1 MAGSQALKLREKAYR
16 SFTRHLL
23 ARDIRPGQF
32 VSQRELVAITGQ
44 PLGAIRELIPRLE
57 AEGLIVTVPQRGMQ
71 VAHVDLNL
79 IRNAFQF
86 RIMMER
92 EAVAAF
98 TRDASNEAI
107 AALRESHEAIVAR
120 AEGEADA
127 QLIGDAQNVD
137 RDFHEA
143 LIDHLGNDIISKSY
157 RVNWIKVR
165 LIRQNETTLHDA
177 LVTPV
182 MQEHLTVIGAI
193 ERRDEPGAIAALT
206 RHINNAR
213 SRAMRIAPASGTDNG
228 EKRNEADTTHVHDR

>member
-1 MAGSQALKLREKAYR
+1 MATQALKLREKAYR

-32 VSQRELVAITGQ
+32 ISQRELVALTGQ

-86 RIMMER
+86 RLMMER

-98 TRDASNEAI
+98 TREASDDAV
-107 AALRESHEAIVAR
+107 AALRASHTTILQR
-120 AEGEADA
+120 AHNGVDE
-127 QLIGDAQNVD
+127 QLIDDAQNVD

-143 LIDHLGNDIISKSY
+143 LIDHLGNGIISKSY
-157 RVNWIKVR
+157 RVNWVKVR
-165 LIRQNETTLHDA
+165 LIRQNETTLHDG
-177 LVTPV
+177 LVEPV
-182 MQEHLTVIGAI
+182 MCEHLTVIDAI
-193 ERRDEPGAIAALT
+193 ERRDQDGAVAALT

-213 SRAMRIAPASGTDNG
+213 SRAMRIAPASGNNQGEDN
-228 EKRNEADTTHVHDR
+228 A

>member
-1 MAGSQALKLREKAYR
+1 MASQALKLREKAYR
-16 SFTRHLL
+16 SFTR
-23 ARDIRPGQF
+23 PGQF
-32 VSQRELVAITGQ
+32 ISQRELVALTGQ

-86 RIMMER
+86 RLMMER

-98 TRDASNEAI
+98 TREASDEAVS
-107 AALRESHEAIVAR
+107 ALRDAHQAIVRR
-120 AEGEADA
+120 ADNGVDER
-127 QLIGDAQNVD
+127 LIDDAQNVD

-157 RVNWIKVR
+157 RVNWVKVR
-165 LIRQNETTLHDA
+165 LIRQNETALHDG
-177 LVTPV
+177 LV
-182 MQEHLTVIGAI
+182 
-193 ERRDEPGAIAALT
+193 EPALT

-213 SRAMRIAPASGTDNG
+213 SRAMRIAPADGNKG
-228 EKRNEADTTHVHDR
+228 EDDT

>member
-1 MAGSQALKLREKAYR
+1 MASQVLKLREKAYR

-32 VSQRELVAITGQ
+32 ISQRELVALTGQ

-86 RIMMER
+86 RLLMER

-98 TRDASNEAI
+98 TREASDEAV
-107 AALRESHEAIVAR
+107 AALRASHTAILAR
-120 AEGEADA
+120 AHTGVDE
-127 QLIGDAQNVD
+127 QLIDDAQNVD

-165 LIRQNETTLHDA
+165 LIRQNETALHDA
-177 LVTPV
+177 LVEPV
-182 MQEHLTVIGAI
+182 MREHLTIIDAI
-193 ERRDEPGAIAALT
+193 ERRDEDGAVTALT

-213 SRAMRIAPASGTDNG
+213 SRAMRIVPASGSQHG
-228 EKRNEADTTHVHDR
+228 EETT

>member
-1 MAGSQALKLREKAYR
+1 MPAEALKLREKAYR

-32 VSQRELVAITGQ
+32 ISQRELVALTGQ

-71 VAHVDLNL
+71 VAHVDLSL

-86 RIMMER
+86 RLHPGAR
-92 EAVAAF
+92 GGRGVHPRCRRRGDRGA
-98 TRDASNEAI
+98 
-107 AALRESHEAIVAR
+107 AR
-120 AEGEADA
+120 ARTGDRRTGARTASTRQLVDDA
-127 QLIGDAQNVD
+127 QDVD

-165 LIRQNETTLHDA
+165 LIRQNETA
-177 LVTPV
+177 L
-182 MQEHLTVIGAI
+182 
-193 ERRDEPGAIAALT
+193 
-206 RHINNAR
+206 
-213 SRAMRIAPASGTDNG
+213 S
-228 EKRNEADTTHVHDR
+228 

>member
-1 MAGSQALKLREKAYR
+1 MASQALKLREKAYR

-32 VSQRELVAITGQ
+32 ISHRELVARTGQ

-86 RIMMER
+86 RLLMER

-98 TRDASNEAI
+98 TREASDDAV
-107 AALRESHEAIVAR
+107 AALRASHTSILQR
-120 AEGEADA
+120 AHNGVDE
-127 QLIGDAQNVD
+127 QLIDDAQNVD

-143 LIDHLGNDIISKSY
+143 LIDRLGNDIISKSY

-165 LIRQNETTLHDA
+165 LIRQNETA
-177 LVTPV
+177 LYDELVEPV
-182 MQEHLTVIGAI
+182 MREHLAVIDVIA
-193 ERRDEPGAIAALT
+193 RRDEGGAVTALT

-213 SRAMRIAPASGTDNG
+213 NRAMRIAPTGGNDKREDN
-228 EKRNEADTTHVHDR
+228 A

>member
-1 MAGSQALKLREKAYR
+1 MPSEALKLREKAYR

-32 VSQRELVAITGQ
+32 ISQRELVALTGQ

-86 RIMMER
+86 RLMMER

-98 TRDASNEAI
+98 TREAGNDAL
-107 AALRESHEAIVAR
+107 AALRDAHQAIVQRSLAGVD
-120 AEGEADA
+120 E
-127 QLIGDAQNVD
+127 QLIDDAQNVD
-137 RDFHEA
+137 RTFHEA

-177 LVTPV
+177 LVEPV
-182 MQEHLTVIGAI
+182 MREHLTVIAAI
-193 ERRDEPGAIAALT
+193 DRRDEDGAVAALT

-213 SRAMRIAPASGTDNG
+213 SRAMRIAPDGAKG
-228 EKRNEADTTHVHDR
+228 EDDT

>member
-86 RIMMER
+86 RMMMER

-107 AALRESHEAIVAR
+107 AALREAHEAIVAR

-127 QLIGDAQNVD
+127 QLIADAQNVD

-193 ERRDEPGAIAALT
+193 ERRDEVGAIAALT

-213 SRAMRIAPASGTDNG
+213 SRAMRIVPASGTDNG
-228 EKRNEADTTHVHDR
+228 EKRNEADTTSIHSR

>member
-1 MAGSQALKLREKAYR
+1 MAGGSALKLREKAYR

-32 VSQRELVAITGQ
+32 ISQRELVALTGQ

-86 RIMMER
+86 RMMMER

-98 TRDASNEAI
+98 TRDASNEAVT
-107 AALRESHEAIVAR
+107 ALRDAHMAIVER
-120 AEGEADA
+120 SRRDVDE
-127 QLIGDAQNVD
+127 QLIDDAQNVD

-157 RVNWIKVR
+157 RVNWVKVR
-165 LIRQNETTLHDA
+165 LIRQNETTLHDE
-177 LVTPV
+177 LVAPV
-182 MQEHLTVIGAI
+182 MREHLTIIDAI
-193 ERRDEPGAIAALT
+193 ERRDQDGAVAALT

-213 SRAMRIAPASGTDNG
+213 SRAMRNAPADGNNHG
-228 EKRNEADTTHVHDR
+228 EETT

>member
-1 MAGSQALKLREKAYR
+1 MASQALKLREKAYR

-32 VSQRELVAITGQ
+32 ISQRELVALTGQ

-86 RIMMER
+86 RLMMER

-98 TRDASNEAI
+98 TREAGNEAI
-107 AALRESHEAIVAR
+107 AALRDAHQAIVQR
-120 AEGEADA
+120 AHSGVDER
-127 QLIGDAQNVD
+127 LIDDAQNVD
-137 RDFHEA
+137 RNFHEA

-157 RVNWIKVR
+157 RVNWVKVR
-165 LIRQNETTLHDA
+165 LIRQNETTLHDG
-177 LVTPV
+177 LVEPV
-182 MQEHLTVIGAI
+182 MREHLTVIEAI
-193 ERRDEPGAIAALT
+193 ERRDEEGAVAALT

-213 SRAMRIAPASGTDNG
+213 SRAMRIAPASGNKG
-228 EKRNEADTTHVHDR
+228 EDHT

>member
-1 MAGSQALKLREKAYR
+1 MPAEALKLREKAYR

-32 VSQRELVAITGQ
+32 ISQRELVALTGQ

-86 RIMMER
+86 RLILER

-98 TRDASNEAI
+98 TREASDEAV
-107 AALRESHEAIVAR
+107 AALRDAHRAIVAAGARRRRR
-120 AEGEADA
+120 ALIDDA
-127 QLIGDAQNVD
+127 QGVD

-165 LIRQNETTLHDA
+165 LIRQNETALCTTTL
-177 LVTPV
+177 VEPV
-182 MQEHLTVIGAI
+182 MREHLDVIDAI
-193 ERRDEPGAIAALT
+193 ERRDQDGAVAALT
-206 RHINNAR
+206 QHINNAR
-213 SRAMRIAPASGTDNG
+213 SRAMRIAPVSGND
-228 EKRNEADTTHVHDR
+228 KREENA

>member
-1 MAGSQALKLREKAYR
+1 MASEALKLREKAYR

-23 ARDIRPGQF
+23 ARDIRAGQF
-32 VSQRELVAITGQ
+32 ISQRELVALTGQ

-86 RIMMER
+86 RLMMER

-98 TRDASNEAI
+98 TREASDDAV
-107 AALRESHEAIVAR
+107 AALREAHMTIVAR
-120 AEGEADA
+120 SHNGVDERLIDDA
-127 QLIGDAQNVD
+127 QDVD
-137 RDFHEA
+137 RNFHEA

-165 LIRQNETTLHDA
+165 LIRQNETTLYDA
-177 LVTPV
+177 LVEPV
-182 MQEHLTVIGAI
+182 MREHLAVIEAI
-193 ERRDEPGAIAALT
+193 ERRDEDGAVAALT

-213 SRAMRIAPASGTDNG
+213 SRAMRIAPADGNKG
-228 EKRNEADTTHVHDR
+228 EDHA

>member
-1 MAGSQALKLREKAYR
+1 MAASQALKLREKAYR

-71 VAHVDLNL
+71 IAHVDLNL

-98 TRDASNEAI
+98 TREASNEAI
-107 AALRESHEAIVAR
+107 VALRDAHEAIIAR
-120 AEGEADA
+120 AEGEADE
-127 QLIGDAQNVD
+127 QLIADAQNVD

-165 LIRQNETTLHDA
+165 LIRQNETALHDA

-182 MQEHLTVIGAI
+182 MQEHLTVIDAI
-193 ERRDEPGAIAALT
+193 ERRDEPSAVAALA
-206 RHINNAR
+206 RHIENAR
-213 SRAMRIAPASGTDNG
+213 SRAMRIAPAAAT
-228 EKRNEADTTHVHDR
+228 ER